1 MVNHAFTTIEN
12 NQTQILAT
20 NKQLW
25 KINDLASKLLDTR
38 SGLAFDLH
46 KETGQPI
53 DKVAADLKVGEPI
66 KIPMPLSK
74 KQAHDL
80 IRMLVNNLS

>member
-1 MVNHAFTTIEN
+1 MVNHAFIKIKN
-12 NQTQILAT
+12 NQTLAT

-46 KETGQPI
+46 KETGLPL
-53 DKVAADLKVGEPI
+53 DKFAADLKVGEPI

-74 KQAHDL
+74 KEAHEF
-80 IRMLVNNLS
+80 IRILVNHLS